1 VETLKVDLEA
11 AEHLAEQRREA
22 CEVLTRDLFALNR
35 VNDTLKLHGQQLLDR
50 VSMRVVQPRNKIAR
64 VQTPE
69 A

>member
-1 VETLKVDLEA
+1 
-11 AEHLAEQRREA
+11 
-22 CEVLTRDLFALNR
+22 
-35 VNDTLKLHGQQLLDR
+35 LKLHGQQLLDR